1 MTRQAAA
8 DVIERLRMEL
18 GVAIGTWANGPGDRY
33 AAHAHDYDKVLV
45 AAEGAITFL
54 LPITEEAI
62 ELRVGDRLDLPA
74 GTSHAATVG
83 ASGVRCLEAHLP
95 AGRLGSHP
103 RRVAGWAFG
112 VRDPGPTSLIETVDG
127 TGT

>member
-1 MTRQAAA
+1 MTGPVA
-8 DVIERLRMEL
+8 DDIAERLRTDL
-18 GVAIGTWANGPGDRY
+18 GVAVGAWGNGPGDRY
-33 AAHAHDYDKVLV
+33 PAHAHAFDKVLV
-45 AAEGAITFL
+45 TVEGAITFL
-54 LPITEEAI
+54 LPILNEAV

-95 AGRLGSHP
+95 AGRLPSHP